1 MMRGAAAREEW
12 ATTRERGAVPL
23 IRLMAWLTI
32 RLGRSVA
39 LLLTLPVC
47 AWFFL
52 VSSKARAASKLYLA
66 RVLDRPPALSDRWR
80 HFHSFAV
87 CVLDRVMLLNDRLD
101 LFRITVN
108 GGELVSDVMAR
119 GEGCFLFG
127 AHLGSFEVIRAV
139 GRLSA
144 HAKLTLVMYQ
154 DNARKTNAVLN
165 AINPALALEIIGLGK
180 PGSMLA
186 IRDRLDDGHFVGIL
200 ADRSLNGERT
210 ERLPFL
216 GAEARFPVGP
226 FRLASLLRRP
236 VLLMDGVYRGDG
248 LYDISFETLSDGTVA
263 IEDMMRHYAAWL
275 DRRCRSAPYNWFNF
289 FDFWA

>member
-1 MMRGAAAREEW
+1 
-12 ATTRERGAVPL
+12 VL
-23 IRLMAWLTI
+23 SI
-32 RLGRSVA
+32 
-39 LLLTLPVC
+39 PVC
-47 AWFFL
+47 GWFFL
-52 VSSKARAASKLYLA
+52 VATKARAASRAYLA
-66 RVLDRPPALSDRWR
+66 RVLGRAPTLAERWR
-80 HFHSFAV
+80 HFRCFAV

-101 LFRITVN
+101 LFTITVH
-108 GGELVSDVMAR
+108 GGDVVSDIMAR
-119 GEGCFLFG
+119 GGGCFLFG

-144 HAKLTLVMYQ
+144 RAKVTLVMYQ

-165 AINPALALEIIGLGK
+165 AINPALAIEIIGLGG

-226 FRLASLLRRP
+226 FRLAALLRRP
-236 VLLMDGVYRGDG
+236 VILMAGVYHGAGR
-248 LYDISFETLSDGTVA
+248 YEISFETLSDGAADISVEET
-263 IEDMMRHYAAWL
+263 MRRYVTRLEQHC
-275 DRRCRSAPYNWFNF
+275 RRAPYNWFNF